1 MAAVQLKQSGT
12 SPAIAEKD
20 QVFAENPDS
29 LRKIFKLVR
38 DANWLPVAPH
48 QLSHRRTRPH
58 MREIDVLMRNGSTVR
73 VLHRLA
79 SEAGRF
85 C

>member
-20 QVFAENPDS
+20 QIFSENPDS

-38 DANWLPVAPH
+38 DGNLLPVAPH
-48 QLSHRRTRPH
+48 QLAHRRARPH
-58 MREIDVLMRNGSTVR
+58 MREIDVLAGNGSTVR

-79 SEAGRF
+79 SDSRRV